1 MVSKSLVFFLPVY
14 ATQVYGL
21 TWDIFLLPMGWETYG
36 GKFKYLTFINMV
48 GHYDFLSQ
56 IYLCTAVAYMH
67 IICYLRLII
76 DQKFYGK

>member
-14 ATQVYGL
+14 VTQVYGL

-48 GHYDFLSQ
+48 GHSDFLNH
-56 IYLCTAVAYMH
+56 IYLCTAFLH
-67 IICYLRLII
+67 I
-76 DQKFYGK
+76 DDHNAVSA